1 MKRAP
6 SVEILNQLK
15 EKKSRE
21 LESYNEKTKGTV
33 PD

>member
-6 SVEILNQLK
+6 SVEILNQLQ
-15 EKKSRE
+15 EKKTRQ
-21 LESYNEKTKGTV
+21 LEIYHEKTKGTV

>member
-6 SVEILNQLK
+6 SVELLNQLK
-15 EKKSRE
+15 EKKERE
-21 LESYNEKTKGTV
+21 LESYHQKTKGTV